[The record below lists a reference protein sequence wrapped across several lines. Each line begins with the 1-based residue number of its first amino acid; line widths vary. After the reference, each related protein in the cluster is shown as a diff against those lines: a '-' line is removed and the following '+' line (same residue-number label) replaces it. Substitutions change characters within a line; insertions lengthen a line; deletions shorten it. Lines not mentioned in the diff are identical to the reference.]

1 MAADEGTRAS
11 ARALVA
17 KFLRLTRA
25 FGSQAELE
33 RHHRALLQAG
43 RLLLANASAPPPP
56 TSAWV
61 VSTRPPN
68 VLASAGDRGRA
79 VAPASPRRRAASAS
93 PRREAAA
100 LARASP
106 AREARRPEAA
116 REFEELSSETEPTML
131 HELRMFFDGA
141 YRLRVLKQ
149 RIRDMGRSAASPL
162 HAAVGDLQLSTDDGS
177 DEIAAQQ
184 RNTAAPRRAKTTRR
198 ARAREPSAAP
208 SATPES
214 RGDAERIVR
223 ELGGTV
229 LRLYVDGLA
238 QSVDEQPEP
247 SRAGAGS
254 ALQNLATA
262 TRALASAK
270 KHTRAF
276 FEASRLFAFVDADG
290 SGSLDRDEL
299 VEMFRIA
306 RVPCRELDIDAL
318 AQQLSELDL
327 TRCASNVPAR
337 NRRAKQKR
345 AAPGREAKRAAG
357 VANISL
363 AGFIEWYCSDE
374 DAWLAER
381 RQEPIRAPTLSAN
394 STPLARLRA
403 VAAAAK
409 VREDPCTDRA
419 LLGREAL
426 KWDPRVR
433 RCIDAFWTLTD
444 EDGSG
449 YLDVEEYVHL
459 WANLKRVVSSGGET
473 RRRAAEAEAADDRRA
488 ALKEWEFDAQ
498 GADHLNYSRFALSF
512 FQIADAWT
520 DKVSADAYGT
530 FLEWLLSAATVSD
543 PAGGRRRW
551 KWAARDALAAEAI
564 TERAEVMATGA
575 TEAVD
580 EEAPEPAAMEA
591 AITESGGQ
599 ESETRDANGGD
610 ADDAASF
617 GALEHKTEELLGWG
631 GDPDQAVAEAPAS
644 EPAGTTDEE
653 DIGNVGNVAIVEDL
667 GGSEGEPNAAD
678 QPTKRGAAAKRSKKA
693 DAAKAA
699 TAAVATLES
708 KAAASKAATTT
719 STTTKSDGPH
729 RDRPEA
735 EQLAPRRRTEKG
747 RDITE
752 ELDGSPGAVTAAAD
766 PEDTEAQVDEARE
779 VRQND
784 ARVCGLG
791 LNKDIRSASVPR
803 LRRRSCPAGS
813 RARSRAM
820 LSTPCG

>member
-17 KFLRLTRA
+17 KFRRLTRA

-33 RHHRALLQAG
+33 EASPRAAASRAAAARERVG
-43 RLLLANASAPPPP
+43 AASASISVGGVDA
-56 TSAWV
+56 TA
-61 VSTRPPN
+61 N

-79 VAPASPRRRAASAS
+79 VVPASPRRRAASAS
-93 PRREAAA
+93 PAARQPPSLVRA
-100 LARASP
+100 LRARLDAPKRRASLKSCR
-106 AREARRPEAA
+106 AKLSRRCCTSFAC
-116 REFEELSSETEPTML
+116 SSTV
-131 HELRMFFDGA
+131 RIASG
-141 YRLRVLKQ
+141 VLKQ

-184 RNTAAPRRAKTTRR
+184 RNTAAPRRATTTRR

-270 KHTRAF
+270 KHTRSF

-290 SGSLDRDEL
+290 SGSLDRAEL

-564 TERAEVMATGA
+564 TGAPGDGDRRDGNSSMRKPRSPLRWRRRSRSQAARNQSQRRERRQRGRPSKLRRARA
-575 TEAVD
+575 
-580 EEAPEPAAMEA
+580 
-591 AITESGGQ
+591 Q
-599 ESETRDANGGD
+599 
-610 ADDAASF
+610 
-617 GALEHKTEELLGWG
+617 TEELL
-631 GDPDQAVAEAPAS
+631 V
-644 EPAGTTDEE
+644 
-653 DIGNVGNVAIVEDL
+653 
-667 GGSEGEPNAAD
+667 
-678 QPTKRGAAAKRSKKA
+678 
-693 DAAKAA
+693 
-699 TAAVATLES
+699 
-708 KAAASKAATTT
+708 
-719 STTTKSDGPH
+719 
-729 RDRPEA
+729 
-735 EQLAPRRRTEKG
+735 
-747 RDITE
+747 
-752 ELDGSPGAVTAAAD
+752 GAVTQ
-766 PEDTEAQVDEARE
+766 T
-779 VRQND
+779 
-784 ARVCGLG
+784 
-791 LNKDIRSASVPR
+791 
-803 LRRRSCPAGS
+803 RR
-813 RARSRAM
+813 
-820 LSTPCG
+820 